1 MTTNVLLVTAEADP
15 FAKVGGLADV
25 AGSLPK
31 ALRGAG
37 VDVRVLM
44 PGYGFI
50 DNHRFHIEPLFTF
63 PLERKTGTTDVQV
76 LSTEYNGVTFYFFRG
91 EPYFG
96 SEAQVYDILDWRNDV
111 PRFLFFCQAALQF
124 AEEMQA
130 RDGWFPDVFHV
141 NDWHTGLIPFLIESR
156 REEPQWAHVGS
167 MITIHNMAYQG
178 WDVGGWV
185 WEQGI
190 DGRHD
195 PELVL
200 RGLTDNALAIG
211 IMYSDI
217 ITTVSPRYA
226 VEIQYPYMGYGLDP
240 LIRAR
245 LMDVHGVLNG
255 MDVDLWNPETDP
267 MLIANFNADNFPER
281 RVLNKRQLQADSDL
295 EVNDSI
301 PVIGLVSRL
310 VYQKGIDIALPALR
324 RLLLEEDVQFV
335 ALGTG
340 EPQLNEMLHR
350 LGQDFHWR
358 AATFLG
364 YNATVA
370 QRIYAGVDLF
380 LMPSRYEPC
389 GVGQMIAMRYGALPV
404 VRETGGLADT
414 VENYDNDK
422 AERGTGFSFLWEES
436 DAVLNTLRWALA
448 SYRQRPEAW
457 QRMQRRAMQTD
468 FSWDKSARQYA
479 DLYSRIQNRR
489 KG

>member
-1 MTTNVLLVTAEADP
+1 MTTNVLLVSAEADP

-31 ALRGAG
+31 ALRRAG
-37 VDVRVLM
+37 VDIRVLM

-50 DNHRFHIEPLFTF
+50 DSHRFHIEPLFTF
-63 PLERKTGTTDVQV
+63 QLERKTDTTDVQV
-76 LSTEYNGVTFYFFRG
+76 LSTEHNGVTFYFLRG
-91 EPYFG
+91 TPFFG
-96 SEAQVYDILDWRNDV
+96 SEAQVYDIIDWRNDV
-111 PRFLFFCQAALQF
+111 PRFLFFCQAALKF

-130 RDGWFPDVFHV
+130 REGWFPDVFHV
-141 NDWHTGLIPFLIESR
+141 NDWHTGLIPFLIEAR
-156 REEPQWAHVGS
+156 RSEPQWARAGS

-178 WDVGGWV
+178 WDIGGWV

-226 VEIQYPYMGYGLDP
+226 VEIQYPFMGYGLDP

-255 MDVDLWNPETDP
+255 MDIELWNPDTDP
-267 MLIANFNADNFPER
+267 MLIANFNADNFTER
-281 RVLNKRQLQADSDL
+281 RILNKRQLQADSDL

-340 EPQLNEMLHR
+340 EPALNELLHR

-370 QRIYAGVDLF
+370 QRIYAGADLF

-389 GVGQMIAMRYGALPV
+389 GVGQMIAMRYGALPL

-436 DAVLNTLRWALA
+436 DAILNTLRWALA

-468 FSWDKSARQYA
+468 FSWDKSAGQYA
-479 DLYSRIQNRR
+479 DLYGRIQNRR